1 MSDSGGVS
9 AEHAGGLIAGAVAV
23 LTMLGGGI
31 KWMFRRADHASVSRE
46 KKLDAWHLELSEK
59 EAKLDQGR
67 TAYIERLEARLE
79 LIETNERARDTQLS
93 ALRVAFELV
102 SKALRHIDPANT
114 ALHLAEDILRNAFP
128 VNPETPRNM
137 VDQLVA
143 IEARTTPSPN

>member
-1 MSDSGGVS
+1 MS
-9 AEHAGGLIAGAVAV
+9 AEHAGGLIGGAVAV
-23 LTMLGGGI
+23 LTMLGGAI
-31 KWMFRRADHASVSRE
+31 KWAFRRADESRLSRE
-46 KKLDAWHLELSEK
+46 QKMQTWHLELKEK

-79 LIETNERARDTQLS
+79 LLESNERARDTQLS

-128 VNPETPRNM
+128 VPAETPRDM

-143 IEARTTPSPN
+143 IETLTTPSK